1 MWEISINYLF
11 ICSRNQWRSPTAERI
26 FAAGYGI
33 HTRSAGTSR
42 HAKHSLTVKDIA
54 WADCI
59 CVMEQKHKTWIKEK
73 FHKDLS
79 HKKIIVLDIPDDYQY
94 MDEDLIEILKQSMQ
108 HYLD

>member
-1 MWEISINYLF
+1 M
-11 ICSRNQWRSPTAERI
+11 
-26 FAAGYGI
+26 
-33 HTRSAGTSR
+33 RSAGTSR

-79 HKKIIVLDIPDDYQY
+79 HKKIIVLDIPDEYQY

>member
-26 FAAGYGI
+26 LQQVTVFI
-33 HTRSAGTSR
+33 RVLRGTSR

-73 FHKDLS
+73 FHKELS

-108 HYLD
+108 YYLD